1 MAEVI
6 STLPPPSPA
15 PGSGGV
21 TKTDEIPRYNRAWI
35 GRLFIYATLI
45 AMAAAYLMPLWVM
58 VTTSVKPLEEIYSGS
73 FIGFPQNFTLDA
85 WRVAWSQACIG
96 TECTGLKPY
105 FVNSLLMVIPAV
117 ALSTGIGAINGYIL
131 TKWRFPGANFV
142 FGLLLF
148 GCFLPYQAILIPM
161 ARTLSLIGLAGS
173 IPGLILVHVSYGIC
187 FTSLFFRNYFVTL
200 PDDLT
205 KAAMVDGAG
214 FFRIFLS
221 IILPTSIPIIVV
233 SCIWQFT
240 QIWNDFLFGVSF
252 TSGAHSPIT
261 VALNNIVN
269 VTTGRKQY
277 NIDMAAA
284 MIAGIPTL
292 LVYIVAGRY
301 FVRGLTAGAVKG

>member
-1 MAEVI
+1 MAEAL
-6 STLPPPSPA
+6 SQ
-15 PGSGGV
+15 SG
-21 TKTDEIPRYNRAWI
+21 KARL
-35 GRLFIYATLI
+35 GRLVVYGCLI
-45 AMAAAYLMPLWVM
+45 VVALVYLMPLWVM
-58 VTTSVKPLEEIYSGS
+58 VVTSLKPLDEIYSGS
-73 FIGFPQNFTLDA
+73 FIGMPKAITLEA
-85 WRVAWSQACIG
+85 WRAAWSEACIG

-131 TKWRFPGANFV
+131 TKWKFPGANFV

-161 ARTLSLIGLAGS
+161 ARTLGLLGLAGS
-173 IPGLILVHVSYGIC
+173 IPGLVAVHASYGIC
-187 FTSLFFRNYFVTL
+187 FTTLFFRNYFVSL
-200 PDDLT
+200 PDELT

-214 FFRIFLS
+214 FFRIFWS
-221 IILPTSIPIIVV
+221 VILPTSIPIIVV

-252 TSGAHSPIT
+252 TSGSSSPVT

-277 NIDMAAA
+277 NVDMAAA
-284 MIAGIPTL
+284 MIAAIPTL
-292 LVYIVAGRY
+292 VVYIVAGRY

>member
-1 MAEVI
+1 MAEAL
-6 STLPPPSPA
+6 SQ
-15 PGSGGV
+15 SG
-21 TKTDEIPRYNRAWI
+21 KARL
-35 GRLFIYATLI
+35 GRLVVYGCLI
-45 AMAAAYLMPLWVM
+45 VVALVYLMPLWVM
-58 VTTSVKPLEEIYSGS
+58 VVTSLKPLDEIYSGS
-73 FIGFPQNFTLDA
+73 FIGMPKAITLDA
-85 WRVAWSQACIG
+85 WRAAWSEACIG

-131 TKWRFPGANFV
+131 TKWKFPGANFV

-161 ARTLSLIGLAGS
+161 ARTLGLLGLAGS
-173 IPGLILVHVSYGIC
+173 IPGLVAVHASYGIC
-187 FTSLFFRNYFVTL
+187 FTTLFFRNYFVSL
-200 PDDLT
+200 PDELT

-214 FFRIFLS
+214 FFRIFWS
-221 IILPTSIPIIVV
+221 VILPTSIPIIVV

-252 TSGAHSPIT
+252 TSGSSSPVT

-277 NIDMAAA
+277 NVDMAAA
-284 MIAGIPTL
+284 MIAAIPTL
-292 LVYIVAGRY
+292 VVYIVAGRY

>member
-1 MAEVI
+1 MAEAL
-6 STLPPPSPA
+6 SR
-15 PGSGGV
+15 PG
-21 TKTDEIPRYNRAWI
+21 KARL
-35 GRLFIYATLI
+35 GRLFVYGCLVVVALL
-45 AMAAAYLMPLWVM
+45 YLMPLWVM
-58 VTTSVKPLEEIYSGS
+58 VVTSLKPLDEIYGGS
-73 FIGFPQNFTLDA
+73 FIGVPKVVTLDA
-85 WRVAWSQACIG
+85 WRAAWSEACIG

-161 ARTLSLIGLAGS
+161 ARTLGLLGLAGS
-173 IPGLILVHVSYGIC
+173 IPGLVAVHASYGIC
-187 FTSLFFRNYFVTL
+187 FTTLFFRNYFVSL
-200 PDDLT
+200 PDELT

-214 FFRIFLS
+214 FFRIFWS
-221 IILPTSIPIIVV
+221 VILPTSIPIIVV

-252 TSGAHSPIT
+252 TSGSSSPIT

-277 NIDMAAA
+277 NVDMAAA
-284 MIAGIPTL
+284 MIAAIPTL
-292 LVYIVAGRY
+292 VVYIVAGRY

>member
-1 MAEVI
+1 MAEAL
-6 STLPPPSPA
+6 SR
-15 PGSGGV
+15 SG
-21 TKTDEIPRYNRAWI
+21 RARL
-35 GRLFIYATLI
+35 GRLFVYGCLVVVALL
-45 AMAAAYLMPLWVM
+45 YLMPLWVM
-58 VTTSVKPLEEIYSGS
+58 VVTSLKPLDEIYGGS
-73 FIGFPQNFTLDA
+73 FIGMPKVVTLDA
-85 WRVAWSQACIG
+85 WRAAWSEACIG

-161 ARTLSLIGLAGS
+161 ARMLGLLGLAGS
-173 IPGLILVHVSYGIC
+173 IPGLVAVHASYGIC
-187 FTSLFFRNYFVTL
+187 FTTLFFRNYFVSL
-200 PDDLT
+200 PDELT

-214 FFRIFLS
+214 FFRIFWS
-221 IILPTSIPIIVV
+221 VILPTSIPIIVV

-252 TSGAHSPIT
+252 TSGSSTPVT

-277 NIDMAAA
+277 NVDMAAA
-284 MIAGIPTL
+284 MIAAIPTL
-292 LVYIVAGRY
+292 VVYIVAGRY

>member
-1 MAEVI
+1 MAEAL
-6 STLPPPSPA
+6 SH
-15 PGSGGV
+15 SG
-21 TKTDEIPRYNRAWI
+21 K
-35 GRLFIYATLI
+35 GRLGRMVVYGCLI
-45 AMAAAYLMPLWVM
+45 VVALVYLMPLWVM
-58 VTTSVKPLEEIYSGS
+58 VMTSLKPLDEIYSGS
-73 FIGFPQNFTLDA
+73 FIGMPKIVTLDA
-85 WRVAWSQACIG
+85 WRAAWSEACIG

-131 TKWRFPGANFV
+131 TKWKFPGANFV

-161 ARTLSLIGLAGS
+161 ARTLGFLGLAGS
-173 IPGLILVHVSYGIC
+173 IPGLVAVHASYGIC
-187 FTSLFFRNYFVTL
+187 FTTLFFRNYFVSL
-200 PDDLT
+200 PDELT

-214 FFRIFLS
+214 FFRIFWS
-221 IILPTSIPIIVV
+221 VVLPTSIPIIVV

-252 TSGAHSPIT
+252 TSGSSSPIT

-277 NIDMAAA
+277 NVDMAAA
-284 MIAGIPTL
+284 MIAAIPTL
-292 LVYIVAGRY
+292 VVYIVAGRY